1 MRCLTSNKRLN
12 KPNKNG
18 GVEMQLVVK
27 VGGWLGLILIEQW
40 ATGVCLTGLQAKS
53 AGATIFLLGSGTLVL
68 MVLALGLGYGSRQA
82 WWRPIDHWRPVLING
97 GWALV
102 SLLGLSLIMMTSM
115 HRGGQATTANQQVLT
130 DWLSSLRGWCQ
141 VWLIGQLVIIAP
153 LMEEL
158 LFRGLFCRWFLGNHQ
173 RWQAIV
179 SAGAFASVHEMR
191 LSLSWL
197 LYFGAGLILAC
208 LYQRQHDLRLNLVVH
223 SLYNGLSLI

>member
-1 MRCLTSNKRLN
+1 MN

-18 GVEMQLVVK
+18 GGEMQLVVK

-40 ATGVCLTGLQAKS
+40 AIGVCLTGLQAKS

-82 WWRPIDHWRPVLING
+82 WWRPIDYWRPVLING

-130 DWLSSLRGWCQ
+130 AWLISLHGWRQ
-141 VWLIGQLVIIAP
+141 GWLIGQLVIIAP

-158 LFRGLFCRWFLGNHQ
+158 LFRGLFCRWFWDNIKDGKPLLVPGLL
-173 RWQAIV
+173 R
-179 SAGAFASVHEMR
+179 ASMKCGSV
-191 LSLSWL
+191 
-197 LYFGAGLILAC
+197 
-208 LYQRQHDLRLNLVVH
+208 
-223 SLYNGLSLI
+223 

>member
-18 GVEMQLVVK
+18 GGEMQLVVK

-53 AGATIFLLGSGTLVL
+53 ESAMTFLLGSGSIVLV
-68 MVLALGLGYGSRQA
+68 GLVVGVGYICRQA
-82 WWRPIDHWRPVLING
+82 WWQSVDHWRQVLCQG
-97 GWALV
+97 GMALG
-102 SLLGLSLIMMTSM
+102 GLVVISLIMVVIM
-115 HRGGQATTANQQVLT
+115 HGIGQATTANQKNIT
-130 DWLSSLRGWCQ
+130 DWVTSLRGWRQ
-141 VWLIGQLVIIAP
+141 IWLLGHLIIIAP
-153 LMEEL
+153 MLEEL

>member
-18 GVEMQLVVK
+18 GGEMQLVVK

-40 ATGVCLTGLQAKS
+40 ATGVCLTGPQAKS
-53 AGATIFLLGSGTLVL
+53 VGATIFLLGSGTLVL
-68 MVLALGLGYGSRQA
+68 IVLVLGLGYYCRQG
-82 WWRPIDHWRPVLING
+82 WWHPIDNWRPVLIKG

-102 SLLGLSLIMMTSM
+102 SLLGLSLMMMTIM
-115 HRGGQATTANQQVLT
+115 HCGGQATTANQQALT
-130 DWLSSLRGWCQ
+130 AWLISLRGWRQ
-141 VWLIGQLVIIAP
+141 VWLISQLVIIAP
-153 LMEEL
+153 MLEEL
-158 LFRGLFCRWFLGNHQ
+158 LFRGLLCRWFLGNHQ

-208 LYQRQHDLRLNLVVH
+208 LYQRQHDLRLNWVVH

>member
-1 MRCLTSNKRLN
+1 
-12 KPNKNG
+12 
-18 GVEMQLVVK
+18 MQLVVK
-27 VGGWLGLILIEQW
+27 VGGWLGLILMEQW

-53 AGATIFLLGSGTLVL
+53 VGATIFLLGSGTLVL

-82 WWRPIDHWRPVLING
+82 WRRPIDHWRQVLCQG
-97 GWALV
+97 GMALG
-102 SLLGLSLIMMTSM
+102 GLVVISLIMVVIM
-115 HRGGQATTANQQVLT
+115 HGIGQATTANQKNIT
-130 DWLSSLRGWCQ
+130 DWVTSLRGWRQ
-141 VWLIGQLVIIAP
+141 IWLFGHLIIIAP
-153 LMEEL
+153 MLEEL

-173 RWQAIV
+173 RWQPIV

>member
-1 MRCLTSNKRLN
+1 MHCLTSNKRLN

-18 GVEMQLVVK
+18 GGEMQLVVK

-53 AGATIFLLGSGTLVL
+53 VGATIFLLGSGTLVL
-68 MVLALGLGYGSRQA
+68 IVLALGLGYGSRQP

-97 GWALV
+97 GVALV
-102 SLLGLSLIMMTSM
+102 SLLGLSLMMMGIMHYS
-115 HRGGQATTANQQVLT
+115 GQTTTANQQALT
-130 DWLSSLRGWCQ
+130 AWLFSLRGWRQ
-141 VWLIGQLVIIAP
+141 FWLISQLVIIAP
-153 LMEEL
+153 MLEEL
-158 LFRGLFCRWFLGNHQ
+158 LFRGLFFRWFLENHQ

-208 LYQRQHDLRLNLVVH
+208 LYQRQHDLRLNWVVH

>member
-18 GVEMQLVVK
+18 GGEMQLVVK
-27 VGGWLGLILIEQW
+27 VGGWLGLVLIEQW
-40 ATGVCLTGLQAKS
+40 AIGVCLTGLQAKS
-53 AGATIFLLGSGTLVL
+53 VGATIFLLGSGTLVL
-68 MVLALGLGYGSRQA
+68 IVLALGLGYGSRQA
-82 WWRPIDHWRPVLING
+82 WWRPIDHWRPVLINS
-97 GWALV
+97 GWALG
-102 SLLGLSLIMMTSM
+102 SLLGLSLMMMGIM
-115 HRGGQATTANQQVLT
+115 HRGGQATTANQQALT
-130 DWLSSLRGWCQ
+130 AWLVSLRGWHQ
-141 VWLIGQLVIIAP
+141 VWLISQLVIIAP
-153 LMEEL
+153 MLEEL

-208 LYQRQHDLRLNLVVH
+208 LYQRQHDLRLNWVVH